1 MTANTAR
8 SIARCW
14 RIVSAAMAAALILS
28 GAASAQTYDDD
39 EYGEDEEARFAFA
52 VGVGLVEPADEVE
65 NYLMASLRI
74 RVGGGSDD
82 RGSNRSQG
90 GVTGY
95 LEPEIG
101 YWESSDD
108 FLEGGDLLLGINLI
122 GSVPL
127 GPVDS
132 FFGVGAGVHFIDAAL
147 LENNANLDDSETK
160 LGANAQ
166 FGIDLRINRSLSA
179 FGAGRFDLVQGSAD
193 SIQSKVYLGL
203 RAAF

>member
-1 MTANTAR
+1 MNAN
-8 SIARCW
+8 SIARRW
-14 RIVSAAMAAALILS
+14 RIAGAAMVAALLLG
-28 GAASAQTYDDD
+28 GAAGAQTEDYDY
-39 EYGEDEEARFAFA
+39 EGDEEARFAFA

-65 NYLMASLRI
+65 NYFMASLRI
-74 RVGGGSDD
+74 RVGEGADD
-82 RGSNRSQG
+82 RGSNRSQV
-90 GVTGY
+90 GVRGY

-108 FLEGGDLLLGINLI
+108 FIEGSDLLVGINLI

-132 FFGVGAGVHFIDAAL
+132 FFGAGAGVHFIDASL
-147 LENNANLDDSETK
+147 LEGDGSLDDSETK

-179 FGAGRFDLVQGSAD
+179 FGAGRFDLVQGSED

>member
-1 MTANTAR
+1 MTAN
-8 SIARCW
+8 SIARRW
-14 RIVSAAMAAALILS
+14 RIAGAAMAAALLLS
-28 GAASAQTYDDD
+28 GAAGAQTYEDDD
-39 EYGEDEEARFAFA
+39 YQSDEEARFAFA

-65 NYLMASLRI
+65 NYFMAALRI
-74 RVGGGSDD
+74 RVGDEGTDD

-90 GVTGY
+90 GVRGY

-108 FLEGGDLLLGINLI
+108 FIEGSDLLVGINLI

-132 FFGVGAGVHFIDAAL
+132 FFGAGAGVHFIDSAL
-147 LENNANLDDSETK
+147 LEGDGSLDDSETK

-166 FGIDLRINRSLSA
+166 FGLDLRINRSLSA
-179 FGAGRFDLVQGSAD
+179 FGAGRFDLVQGSED